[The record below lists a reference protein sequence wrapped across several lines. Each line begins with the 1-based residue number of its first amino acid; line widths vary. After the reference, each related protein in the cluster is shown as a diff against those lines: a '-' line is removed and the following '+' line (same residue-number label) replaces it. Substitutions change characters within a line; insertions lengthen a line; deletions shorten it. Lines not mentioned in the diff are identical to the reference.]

1 MSRRARAIAGNSFG
15 LDPERR
21 AATLILGGVGF
32 IVLFAFVLIAIGFY
46 TSRIAPDQ
54 ATVIQIGNRK
64 FDYAFLERRAQA
76 ELARGRLDAANVS
89 EGLTDVITLVQR
101 EELTREAAASLEVT
115 ATEEEIDARYRTRL
129 GIPGSAAR
137 DQIGSRIRAD
147 LLRLGLSFDE
157 YRESVVANVLGTKLR
172 DQFEAAV
179 PDEVEYV
186 ELHLIETASQAAAI
200 QALDR
205 LEGNES
211 FATVAGE
218 LSIHSSA
225 TSGGDLSWVPIE
237 SLAPGVDEVAVMLAS
252 GARSEIIETPTAFF
266 IIEASGRE
274 MRATDSEGREDI
286 GRRRYNELLSE
297 TRERLNVIVTLTPS
311 QIQRL
316 AVSLGERIG

>member
-1 MSRRARAIAGNSFG
+1 MRAIAGNSFG
-15 LDPERR
+15 LDPERQ
-21 AATLILGGVGF
+21 AATLILGGVGL

-54 ATVIQIGNRK
+54 ATVIQIGDRK

-76 ELARGRLDAANVS
+76 ELARGRFDATNVGS
-89 EGLTDVITLVQR
+89 GLSAVIALVER
-101 EELTREAAASLEVT
+101 EELTREAAASLGVT
-115 ATEEEIDARYRTRL
+115 ATEEEIDARYRARL
-129 GIPGSAAR
+129 GIPRNAAR
-137 DQIGSRIRAD
+137 DQIGSRVRAD

-157 YRESVVANVLGTKLR
+157 YRESVVADVLGAKLR

-205 LEGNES
+205 LEGDES
-211 FATVAGE
+211 FATVARE
-218 LSIHSSA
+218 LSIHPSA
-225 TSGGDLSWVPIE
+225 STSGSDLSWVPID
-237 SLAPGVDEVAVMLAS
+237 SLPPGVDEVAAILAF
-252 GARSEIIETPTAFF
+252 GARSEIIETPITFF

-274 MRATDSEGREDI
+274 MRAIDGDGREDI
-286 GRRRYNELLSE
+286 GRRRYNELLAE

-311 QIQRL
+311 QVQRL
-316 AVSLGERIG
+316 AVSLSTRIG